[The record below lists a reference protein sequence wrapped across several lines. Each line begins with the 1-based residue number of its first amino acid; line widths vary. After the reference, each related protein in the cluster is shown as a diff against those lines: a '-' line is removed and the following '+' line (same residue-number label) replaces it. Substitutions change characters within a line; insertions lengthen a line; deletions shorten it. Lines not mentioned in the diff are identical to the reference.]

1 MFALQKQNIE
11 TFHSPLLWDSVATV
25 SLTRPRASFKLS
37 RAIASHNLKTDKI
50 EPRLLEKEAYCCDRA
65 TD

>member
-1 MFALQKQNIE
+1 MFALQKQNVE

-25 SLTRPRASFKLS
+25 SLARPRASFKLARS
-37 RAIASHNLKTDKI
+37 IHALKADKT